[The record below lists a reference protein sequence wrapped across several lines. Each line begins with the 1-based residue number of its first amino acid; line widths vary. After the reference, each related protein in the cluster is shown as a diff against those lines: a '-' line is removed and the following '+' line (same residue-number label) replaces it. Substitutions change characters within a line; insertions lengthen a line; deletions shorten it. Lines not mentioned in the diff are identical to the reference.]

1 LLEDFPCQS
10 FSIAGKRGGFE
21 DTRGTLFFE
30 IARIIKQKQPR
41 LLLLENVK
49 GLLSHDKGKRSLPS
63 SPRLMNWGMTVNGKC
78 LTAKI
83 SESHRTGKECS
94 LSDILEEQVDQKYFL
109 SDKASQTTGH
119 NKEYYQKQ
127 IQRYTL

>member
-1 LLEDFPCQS
+1 METSQKLNQKEYQTLTSCWRISLPS
-10 FSIAGKRGGFE
+10 VSIAGKRGGFD

-30 IARIIKQKQPR
+30 IARIIKEKQPR

-49 GLLSHDKGKRSLPS
+49 GLLSHDKGARSTQS

-109 SDKASQTTGH
+109 SED
-119 NKEYYQKQ
+119 
-127 IQRYTL
+127 